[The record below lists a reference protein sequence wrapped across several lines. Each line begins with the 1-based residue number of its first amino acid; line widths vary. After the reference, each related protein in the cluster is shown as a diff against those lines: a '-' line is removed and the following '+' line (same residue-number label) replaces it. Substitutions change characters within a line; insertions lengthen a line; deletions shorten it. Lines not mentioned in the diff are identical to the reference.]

1 MKKLIMVVLV
11 GALVW
16 TGINFYNSQ
25 QEVKKLKEE
34 KTVKEKDKKL
44 EAVPEPGFK
53 APNIT
58 LKDFNG
64 TVHSLS
70 DAKGKPY
77 IINFWASWCGPCEV
91 EAPDL
96 VHLYEKYNGQI
107 EIFAVNATLGDSVEG
122 AKQFAERHKFQFPV
136 LLDMDGVAGVAYK
149 VVSLPTTYFVDKDGV
164 IVDRVIGVLPPEELE
179 KKFQQLI
186 EG

>member
-1 MKKLIMVVLV
+1 MIKKLIMVVLV

-16 TGINFYNSQ
+16 TGVNFYNSK
-25 QEVKKLKEE
+25 QEEKKVKEE
-34 KTVKEKDKKL
+34 QAEKNKKL
-44 EAVPEPGFK
+44 EAIPEPGFK

-58 LKDFNG
+58 LKGFDG

-77 IINFWASWCGPCEV
+77 IINFWASWCGPCEK

-107 EIFAVNATLGDSVEG
+107 EIFAVNATVGDSVEG
-122 AKQFAERHKFQFPV
+122 AQEFSERYGFQFPV
-136 LLDMDGVAGVAYK
+136 LLDMDGVAGLAYK
-149 VVSLPTTYFVDKDGV
+149 VVSMPTTYFVDKDGV
-164 IVDRVIGVLPPEELE
+164 IVERVIGVLPPEELE